1 MIKLVPQA
9 EAMTFGH
16 LQIFSLSLQEYV
28 QCFQSL
34 FKFMCALQHTS
45 RFSAVWYT
53 KKFKSSWLFQA
64 LLGRTKQAMALVI
77 HTISD
82 LNGTQSFQ
90 RDCNL
95 G

>member
-34 FKFMCALQHTS
+34 FKF
-45 RFSAVWYT
+45 SAPTTY
-53 KKFKSSWLFQA
+53 SPPA
-64 LLGRTKQAMALVI
+64 
-77 HTISD
+77 
-82 LNGTQSFQ
+82 
-90 RDCNL
+90 
-95 G
+95 